1 MRYDTSVL
9 FNSQAH
15 SNSGNE
21 VLERVTCPYC
31 PKHFSRTVEYY
42 KHVNHS
48 HLPLIL
54 MEWLQCTQVPLIV
67 SLENFGSLLK
77 VTNGCLLSDQSMLQI
92 RQYMP
97 CLYWPRTKLV
107 EWRVRWTRRVTV
119 CATPRNN
126 IILL

>member
-54 MEWLQCTQVPLIV
+54 MEWLQCTQVHLIVPLGVLIV
-67 SLENFGSLLK
+67 SLVNSCSLLK
-77 VTNGCLLSDQSMLQI
+77 VSNGCLLSYHSSLQI
-92 RQYMP
+92 RP
-97 CLYWPRTKLV
+97 
-107 EWRVRWTRRVTV
+107 
-119 CATPRNN
+119 
-126 IILL
+126 